1 MGHSSKH
8 LDLYESD
15 IGKKVFTIKEEKTIV
30 IEWEVKA
37 KDENDAFKKWLKCP
51 KDETMEDHKVR
62 DNGDDVVCTYAKEYS
77 KIEDHGTEIG
87 IIKRE
92 DEEDKD
98 SEIIVE

>member
-15 IGKKVFTIKEEKTIV
+15 IGKKVFTIKEERTVV

-37 KDENDAFKKWLKCP
+37 KDESEAFEKWLKCP
-51 KDETMEDHKVR
+51 KDETMEDVKVR

-77 KIEDHGTEIG
+77 ELTEGMREKGTIQREDP
-87 IIKRE
+87 E
-92 DEEDKD
+92 DEESDL
-98 SEIIVE
+98 EVA

>member
-15 IGKKVFTIKEEKTIV
+15 IGKKVFTIKEERTVV

-37 KDENDAFKKWLKCP
+37 KDENEAFEKWLKCP
-51 KDETMEDHKVR
+51 KDETMEDVKVR

-77 KIEDHGTEIG
+77 ELTEGMREKGTIQREDP
-87 IIKRE
+87 E
-92 DEEDKD
+92 DEESDL
-98 SEIIVE
+98 EVA

>member
-1 MGHSSKH
+1 MGHSTKS
-8 LDLYESD
+8 LDLYEHD

-37 KDENDAFKKWLKCP
+37 KDESEAFEKWLKCP

-77 KIEDHGTEIG
+77 ELTEGMREKG
-87 IIKRE
+87 IIQKEDPE
-92 DEEDKD
+92 DED
-98 SEIIVE
+98 SDLEVK